1 MKALY
6 LGEKNLGNLGIVS
19 IIESRLEATTVTL
32 KSIDMFL
39 EEEDPPEQHYSI
51 IIIDGKALLTNSS
64 QLLTRLSQQMK
75 CPVLLLV
82 EEEQPWQKYL
92 DQIDHVHGVI
102 KRESDVDFFINTIN
116 IICNGGYCY
125 SWDVHSTKNK
135 GAAIFNDEY
144 YASVGLTRREK
155 EVLEM
160 CLDGATNKAISI
172 RLSRS
177 EKTISAHKSNILRK
191 LGVKRFANLLLQYR

>member
-6 LGEKNLGNLGIVS
+6 IGEKSLGNLGIVS
-19 IIESRLEATTVTL
+19 IIESRLVATTVTL
-32 KSIDMFL
+32 KNIDMFL
-39 EEEDPPEQHYSI
+39 EEVAPEPYYHI
-51 IIIDGKALLTNSS
+51 IIIDGKALLTNTS
-64 QLLTRLSQQMK
+64 QLLARLSQQIK

-92 DQIDHVHGVI
+92 DQLDHVHGVI
-102 KRESDVDFFINTIN
+102 KRESDVDFFINSIN
-116 IICNGGYCY
+116 IICDSGYCY
-125 SWDVHSTKNK
+125 SWDVHSYKHNGT
-135 GAAIFNDEY
+135 AIFNDEY

-191 LGVKRFANLLLQYR
+191 LGVKRFADLLLQCR